1 MLTIVIAHIR
11 SVHLETLK
19 ISMVMLSNARIFLRS
34 LKLCRENRTK
44 QVLLV
49 SKKKI
54 GATMHFS
61 EIIKLQF
68 GKEHHTFHR
77 TLNLFFF
84 KYF

>member
-1 MLTIVIAHIR
+1 M
-11 SVHLETLK
+11 HLETLK
-19 ISMVMLSNARIFLRS
+19 IPMVMLSNARIFLS
-34 LKLCRENRTK
+34 GLKLCRENRTK

-54 GATMHFS
+54 GVTMHFS

-77 TLNLFFF
+77 TLKLFFQILLIN
-84 KYF
+84 YL